1 MPCFI
6 GTSGWQYRHW
16 RNTFYPPDVP
26 AARWLEYFAARFQT
40 VEVNNTFY
48 RLPPATTFR
57 TWAERTPDD
66 FVIAVKMSR
75 YLTHLKRL
83 NDPEEPVS
91 RFLERA
97 RELGPKLGP
106 VLLQLPPNLEADH
119 KALARTLGLLTSSVR
134 TAVEFRHD
142 SWFDDTTRQILSDH
156 GAALCIADSL
166 SRRSPVWRTA
176 DWTYVRFHEGEDMP
190 HPCYRSE
197 QLEGWARLLREQWG
211 PDATSYAY
219 FNNDGRACALR
230 DAVVLAGFARAEGLS
245 PSRVPDPSDIRVA
258 QE

>member
-1 MPCFI
+1 
-6 GTSGWQYRHW
+6 
-16 RNTFYPPDVP
+16 
-26 AARWLEYFAARFQT
+26 
-40 VEVNNTFY
+40 
-48 RLPPATTFR
+48 
-57 TWAERTPDD
+57 
-66 FVIAVKMSR
+66 MSR

-83 NDPEEPVS
+83 RDPEEPVS

-97 RELGPKLGP
+97 RELGQKLGP

-197 QLEGWARLLREQWG
+197 QLKGWAHLLLEQWG
-211 PDATSYAY
+211 PDATCYAY

-230 DAVVLAGFARAEGLS
+230 DAVVLGGFARAEGLS
-245 PSRVPDPSDIRVA
+245 PSRVPDPADIRVS